1 MNEIDAR
8 FREEVSRLLAEKS
21 QLRPTVKKGSRKG
34 GLHRKEEQE
43 YFSLRYTP

>member
-1 MNEIDAR
+1 VNEIDAR

-21 QLRPTVKKGSRKG
+21 QLRPLKRGSRKG